1 MANRSWRKKS
11 NEQAI
16 INVIITLKHDE
27 DENASEHRTHTQTS
41 RWWPFLIVLDGRR
54 SHFRIW
60 FSMFFGNFAIN
71 YSHTHIHEHRRIE
84 KCTWNCGGKNNWN
97 STAATFQLFFVVSRN
112 IFLLLCRFSFRLV
125 ACLLAL
131 FAFSVL
137 LSTLLFA
144 HFFFSSDS
152 VSTTFQML
160 ILLKIR
166 STPIRFGAFPDA
178 GTLASV
184 LKQFFLITL
193 HFKLPFNAKF

>member
-1 MANRSWRKKS
+1 MEKEIKWAGNNQRD
-11 NEQAI
+11 NY
-16 INVIITLKHDE
+16 
-27 DENASEHRTHTQTS
+27 TQT
-41 RWWPFLIVLDGRR
+41 WWRRKRKRASHTYTNFPMMTIFNCIRR
-54 SHFRIW
+54 SPLT
-60 FSMFFGNFAIN
+60 FSDLIFDVLRQFAIN